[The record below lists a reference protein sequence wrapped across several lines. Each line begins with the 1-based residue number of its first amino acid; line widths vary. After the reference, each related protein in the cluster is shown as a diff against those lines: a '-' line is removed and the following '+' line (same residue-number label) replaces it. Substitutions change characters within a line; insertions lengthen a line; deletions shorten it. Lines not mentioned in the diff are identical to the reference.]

1 MKKTTLLVLPALLIA
16 LGAFGAE
23 DPLQT
28 GDRIPAV
35 ILHTA
40 EGTPFNLKAAVAEKP
55 AVLVFYRG
63 GWCPYCTVHLSQLQK
78 IESQLVN
85 AGWQILAISP
95 DRPEKLAEA
104 DAKQNYSY
112 TLLSDSKMDASKA
125 FGLAFEVDAAT
136 REKYK
141 GFGIDLEA
149 ASGETHHLLPVP
161 AVYLAG
167 TDGII
172 RFAHSNPDYKER
184 LSNEAILEAAR
195 NVAPAALNL
204 FDPLFRQYVE
214 NGRVD
219 YRALQANRLPLTR
232 ALAATA
238 AVTESQFN
246 TWDKNRQLAF
256 LINLYN
262 AATLELI
269 VDHYPVKSIKDIGNW
284 LKGPWDKPVV
294 PMFGP
299 EPSERGPANAGQRPK
314 GVAKKIT
321 LNELEH
327 EIIRKQYPDP
337 RIHMALVCAA
347 KGCPPLRNEAYTAE
361 KLDEQLD
368 DQSRIYLASPAGLAI
383 DRPKGEARISSIFK
397 WYGGDF
403 PSVPEFIEQHSGQSL
418 NGLKIKYID
427 YDWSLNE

>member
-1 MKKTTLLVLPALLIA
+1 MKKRTRLVLPVLLIA
-16 LGAFGAE
+16 LVAFGAE
-23 DPLQT
+23 NPLQT
-28 GDRIPAV
+28 GDPVPAV
-35 ILHTA
+35 ILRTVD
-40 EGTPFNLKAAVAEKP
+40 GTPFDLKAAIAEKP

-63 GWCPYCTVHLSQLQK
+63 GWCPYCTAHLSQLQK

-104 DAKQNYSY
+104 DAEHNYSY

-141 GFGIDLEA
+141 GYGIDLET
-149 ASGETHHLLPVP
+149 ASGESHHLLPVP

-172 RFAHSNPDYKER
+172 RFAHSNPDYKDR

-195 NVAPAALNL
+195 AAAPAAQNL
-204 FDPLFRQYVE
+204 FDPLFRRHVE

-219 YRALQANRLPLTR
+219 YRALQADRLPLTR
-232 ALAATA
+232 ALAAAT

-246 TWDKNRQLAF
+246 AWDKSRQLAF

-269 VDHYPVKSIKDIGNW
+269 VDHYPVKSIKEIGNW
-284 LKGPWDKPVV
+284 FKGPWDQPAVSL
-294 PMFGP
+294 FGT
-299 EPSERGPANAGQRPK
+299 
-314 GVAKKIT
+314 KIT

-327 EIIRKQYPDP
+327 GIIRKRYHEP

-347 KGCPPLRNEAYTAE
+347 KGCPPAAQR
-361 KLDEQLD
+361 
-368 DQSRIYLASPAGLAI
+368 
-383 DRPKGEARISSIFK
+383 
-397 WYGGDF
+397 
-403 PSVPEFIEQHSGQSL
+403 SL
-418 NGLKIKYID
+418 HRRKTR
-427 YDWSLNE
+427 